1 VSVAPSDPTFRDAYD
16 LASCTIFL
24 MDAWSRGVMSCSHAW
39 GEVFGLVR
47 LERGGRRRCLGS
59 CIGACEMRHS
69 LRGQQKSNSF
79 LNHWFNSRNI

>member
-1 VSVAPSDPTFRDAYD
+1 MSVAPSDPTFRDAYD

-47 LERGGRRRCLGS
+47 LEVGGGASRLVHRC
-59 CIGACEMRHS
+59 MRDAAFFAGPAEVKFLFKS
-69 LRGQQKSNSF
+69 LV
-79 LNHWFNSRNI
+79 

>member
-47 LERGGRRRCLGS
+47 LEVGGGG
-59 CIGACEMRHS
+59 GA
-69 LRGQQKSNSF
+69 
-79 LNHWFNSRNI
+79 